1 MTLKTFLEMFGLS
14 SASRNIALP
23 ANDFD
28 AAVERDINKINRAL
42 LPLLIIAF
50 AAATYHACI
59 AEAIGPVLL
68 WSVACLAS
76 GATLGFLFGIP
87 KTSTSV
93 VRGQGAREP
102 AATGNKPAPPDQAG
116 SPGGLANTNLEEVS
130 DWLTKIVVGLT
141 LVHLEKIRDFVVQI
155 SANMAGTLG
164 DKPSAAAAYSFA
176 SALIVGFFALGFLCG
191 YLYTRIFL
199 QGAFA
204 RSDPRLMKYKQVI
217 ERELSQAPVP
227 DPESP
232 QSTVPSQQQLQSAE
246 RVRQAA
252 PANDPQAVLAPLKAL
267 AAEYERTRAAMP
279 PSPERTRA
287 MSRVASRMFTF
298 GLAAA
303 PYVRE
308 LANSASSGERLAA
321 VVILR
326 AKFDPEYS
334 EWLAKRLV
342 DDPPF
347 IGYQAAKAL
356 LAGVRLLGG
365 SQKTRLQ
372 DAVRDAQD
380 KLQKQN
386 MKDANRDELIAQIL
400 SE

>member
-1 MTLKTFLEMFGLS
+1 MNLKIIAQKLDLLP
-14 SASRNIALP
+14 ASRNAAGP

-28 AAVERDINKINRAL
+28 AAVERDINKINYAL
-42 LPLLIIAF
+42 LPLLFIAF
-50 AAATYHACI
+50 LAASYHGYQAN
-59 AEAIGPVLL
+59 AAGPVLL

-76 GATLGFLFGIP
+76 GAALGFLFGIP
-87 KTSTSV
+87 KTGNMT
-93 VRGQGAREP
+93 VRGQDTREP
-102 AATGNKPAPPDQAG
+102 SATVNKPVATDQDK
-116 SPGGLANTNLEEVS
+116 SPTGLANTNLEEVS

-141 LVHLEKIRDFVVQI
+141 LVHLETIRRYVVQVSI
-155 SANMAGTLG
+155 NMAGSLG
-164 DKPSAAAAYSFA
+164 EKPTAATQSFA
-176 SALIVGFFALGFLCG
+176 SALIVGFFILGFLCG

-204 RSDPRLMKYKQVI
+204 RSDPRLMKFKQVI
-217 ERELSQAPVP
+217 ERELSQVST
-227 DPESP
+227 PEPEAP
-232 QSTVPSQQQLQSAE
+232 QSAVPSQEQLQSAE

-252 PANDPQAVLAPLKAL
+252 PANNPQAVIAPLKAL

-287 MSRVASRMFTF
+287 MSEVASRMFTF

-303 PYVRE
+303 PYIKE

-321 VVILR
+321 VIILR

-356 LAGVRLLGG
+356 LAGVRLVGG
-365 SQKTRLQ
+365 SQKSRLQ
-372 DAVRDAQD
+372 EVVLDAKQT
-380 KLQKQN
+380 LQSKN
-386 MKDANRDELIAQIL
+386 MKDANRDELIEQIL
-400 SE
+400 KE